1 MSVDAISHL
10 NAALAGRYAI
20 ERRLGEGG
28 MATVYLAAD
37 LRHQRKV
44 ALKVLKPELAAV
56 VGADRF
62 LAEIRTTANLQHPH
76 ILPLFDS
83 GVAGSFLFYAMPSVE
98 GESLRERLDREH
110 QLPVSEAVAI
120 ATSVA
125 EALDYAHRHGVIH
138 RDIKPANILL
148 QDGKPVLSDFGI
160 ALAVGAA
167 GGGRLTETGLSLGT
181 PHYMSPEQ
189 ATGDQNVYAATDIY
203 ALGCVLYEMLVGDPP
218 YTGSTAQ
225 AVLGKIIQGEPVS
238 AAKSRRTVPPHIDSV
253 IRRALEKHAADR
265 FATAREFAAALAN
278 PSFRHGEAEA
288 AARVQA
294 GVWKPLALAA
304 SASAIALASVLAWA
318 LLRPA
323 TPLPVE
329 RYESPFRAGQEPVY
343 PNLGGFR
350 LSPDGSMLVYLGPIP
365 DAVGSQLWVRRWD
378 DPEAVP
384 VRGTAG
390 ALEVAVSPDGREL
403 AFRQGSEV
411 RVLALEG
418 GPTRVLAGD
427 AASVVRW
434 HEDGHIS
441 FVTTD
446 GDAVR
451 APAAGGA
458 VELVSAPREGEA
470 RRYLLQVLPGGD
482 KALLGVQL
490 LNQAYELHALDLD
503 TGESVFL
510 TSGIVGY
517 YTDTGHLVFS
527 SDVALM
533 AAPFDARAME
543 LTGPPVALVDGI
555 LSYSLSTNGRLA
567 YSGGGA
573 ALNTTTELVWVT
585 RSGDAT
591 PVESGWTFDRGGGVA
606 GWSLSPDGTR
616 IAVRQ
621 ASPGGNLDIWIKDLP
636 AGPLRR
642 LTFDEADQRAP
653 FWTPDGARVT
663 YFSASAGTMGRGDV
677 WWSRADGT
685 GQPELILAATPGFA
699 QGAWSPDAGAL
710 VLRNNSAVI
719 PGQPLAENLLWFR
732 PTADAAALPLLA
744 TAEAAERDPAISRD
758 GRWIAY
764 SSTETGRQEVFVRP
778 FPDVGAAKIQVST
791 DGGSGPLWSRDGREL
806 FYVDG
811 ARTLVAVRFDA
822 STGFRVTS
830 QERLFEI
837 PPSHVL
843 WVGLN
848 TVDVTPDGER
858 FLMGRS
864 TLSDGSSGG
873 PRVVLVHNF
882 FEELRRR
889 VPR

>member
-10 NAALAGRYAI
+10 NAALAGRYVI

-37 LRHQRKV
+37 FRHQRKV

-56 VGADRF
+56 VGAERF
-62 LAEIRTTANLQHPH
+62 LAEIKTTANLQHPH

-83 GVAGSFLFYAMPSVE
+83 GVAGSFLFYVMPSVE

-160 ALAVGAA
+160 ALAVGVA

-189 ATGDQNVYAATDIY
+189 ATGDQHVYAATDIY

-253 IRRALEKHAADR
+253 IRRAIERHAADR
-265 FATAREFAAALAN
+265 FATARDFAAALAN
-278 PSFRHGEAEA
+278 PSFRHGEAGA
-288 AARVQA
+288 AARVRE

-304 SASAIALASVLAWA
+304 SASAIALASVLTWA

-343 PNLGGFR
+343 LNPGGFR
-350 LSPDGSMLVYLGPIP
+350 LSPDGSLLAYLGPVP
-365 DAVGSQLWVRRWD
+365 DAAGSQLWVRRWD

-390 ALEVAVSPDGREL
+390 AVEVAVSPDGREL
-403 AFRQGSEV
+403 AFSQGGELK
-411 RVLALEG
+411 VLALEG
-418 GPTRVLAGD
+418 GPSRVLAGD
-427 AASVVRW
+427 VVSVVRW
-434 HEDGHIS
+434 HADDYIS
-441 FVTTD
+441 FVTPD

-451 APAAGGA
+451 VPAAGGA
-458 VELVSAPREGEA
+458 VELVSAAREGEA
-470 RRYLLQVLPGGD
+470 RRYLLQSLPGGD
-482 KALLGVQL
+482 RALVGVQL
-490 LNQAYELHALDLD
+490 LNQAYELHAVDLG

-510 TSGIVGY
+510 TSGIVAY

-527 SDVALM
+527 SDGALM

-555 LSYSLSTNGRLA
+555 TAYSLSTNGRLA
-567 YSGGGA
+567 YSGGGTA
-573 ALNTTTELVWVT
+573 STGTELIWVT

-591 PVESGWTFDRGGGVA
+591 PVESGWTFDRGGGNP

-616 IAVRQ
+616 IAVQ
-621 ASPGGNLDIWIKDLP
+621 QMSPGGNLDIWIKDLP

-642 LTFDEADQRAP
+642 LTFDQAEQRAP

-663 YFSASAGTMGRGDV
+663 YFSGPAGTLGSGDV

-685 GQPELILAATPGFA
+685 GQPELILAAMPGFA
-699 QGAWSPDAGAL
+699 QGSWSPDASAL
-710 VLRNNSAVI
+710 GLRNASAII
-719 PGQPLAENLLWFR
+719 PGQPVAENLLMFR
-732 PTADAAALPLLA
+732 PTIDTAALPLLA
-744 TAEAAERDPAISRD
+744 AAAYAERDPAISRD

-764 SSTETGRQEVFVRP
+764 SSNETGRQEVFVRP
-778 FPDVGAAKIQVST
+778 FPDVDAAKIQVST

-806 FYVDG
+806 FYIDG
-811 ARTLVAVRFDA
+811 ARRLVAVRFDA
-822 STGFRVTS
+822 SSGFAVTA

-837 PPSHVL
+837 PPSHIG
-843 WVGLN
+843 GLGVT

-864 TLSDGSSGG
+864 VAGSDGVPDG
-873 PRVVLVHNF
+873 PRLVLVHNF